1 MKIVTIV
8 KRPTKVS
15 AVYREDVKLLNQ
27 LSPHLTRAGVQWL
40 MLGPQPVIRP
50 MLLVNLP
57 HSFMGT
63 HLYIDR
69 FPVLDGPVVCGF
81 SGIYLGMARHP
92 ARVADRLK
100 WLLRHGELR
109 PR

>member
-1 MKIVTIV
+1 MTIV
-8 KRPTKVS
+8 KRPAKMA
-15 AVYREDVKLLNQ
+15 AVYREDLEVFDRLK
-27 LSPHLTRAGVQWL
+27 PHLTQAGVQWL

-69 FPVLDGPVVCGF
+69 FPLLDGPVVCGF

-92 ARVADRLK
+92 KRVADRLK
-100 WLLRHGELR
+100 WLLGHGELR
-109 PR
+109 HR